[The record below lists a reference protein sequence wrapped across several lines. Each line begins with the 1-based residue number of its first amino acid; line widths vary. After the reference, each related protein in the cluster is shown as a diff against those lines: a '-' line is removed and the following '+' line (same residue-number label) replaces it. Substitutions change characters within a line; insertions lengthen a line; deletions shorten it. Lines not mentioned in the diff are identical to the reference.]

1 MGCPG
6 CDYTS
11 DCTSYNKA
19 SYMPSADS
27 SASYSHAHSS
37 AEPAP
42 MYQNADNNPCY
53 LPIELDYHVSKAL
66 KEIEEKQETLP
77 VETEGSVTV
86 VPKDVEV
93 IAPKRVE
100 PDHQEML
107 NLEQNARRITEIE
120 EQTLILKRKKV
131 RIISRD

>member
-11 DCTSYNKA
+11 ECGSYSRA

-27 SASYSHAHSS
+27 SASYSHST
-37 AEPAP
+37 AEPVP
-42 MYQNADNNPCY
+42 MYQHADNNPGNGY

-66 KEIEEKQETLP
+66 KEIEEKRETLP

-86 VPKDVEV
+86 VPNDVEV

-100 PDHQEML
+100 PDNQEVL
-107 NLEQNARRITEIE
+107 NLEENTRRITEIE
-120 EQTLILKRKKV
+120 EQTLILKRRKV
-131 RIISRD
+131 RVISRN